1 MLQAHI
7 VGSGV
12 SREHERDHDAE
23 HQRNDGSRH
32 SRTTH
37 GGVDPVLEGRQHQ
50 DQHAQQS
57 AGADAG
63 QAALPV
69 DTLPEAAQQHSH
81 SHAGQEGAHDGGDVA
96 DNVVDEQGDEE
107 GSAQGADQSDT
118 AVLGVI
124 FFFEG
129 KEVSPMPSGDAHR
142 SLARALDIL
151 ELCSL
156 NGSGYTLTQLS
167 QQLGIAKGSISPL
180 LHTLR
185 DRGYLT
191 LDDQDH
197 HYRIGRMAFRI
208 GNTYLDEASALR
220 EIYRLMHDIVSVC
233 HETCHLGSLKNG
245 DVYYLKKVESPLYS
259 HTVTVEGRSLPAY
272 ATGVGK
278 ALLADYQLPQ
288 LKALYY
294 DGLYPL
300 TEHTIT
306 DFRLLADQLAEIRA
320 SGFAYECEES
330 TRGIRCIGVPLRKSG
345 KVVAAL
351 SVAFPLERY
360 SDAAAA
366 SARQALDEARRQIER
381 MLCSVE
387 LQF

>member
-1 MLQAHI
+1 MPTVHW
-7 VGSGV
+7 
-12 SREHERDHDAE
+12 
-23 HQRNDGSRH
+23 
-32 SRTTH
+32 
-37 GGVDPVLEGRQHQ
+37 
-50 DQHAQQS
+50 HARW
-57 AGADAG
+57 
-63 QAALPV
+63 
-69 DTLPEAAQQHSH
+69 
-81 SHAGQEGAHDGGDVA
+81 
-96 DNVVDEQGDEE
+96 
-107 GSAQGADQSDT
+107 
-118 AVLGVI
+118 I
-124 FFFEG
+124 
-129 KEVSPMPSGDAHR
+129 
-142 SLARALDIL
+142 IL

-167 QQLGIAKGSISPL
+167 QHLGIAKGSISPL
-180 LHTLR
+180 LHTLLA
-185 DRGYLT
+185 RGYLT

-233 HETCHLGSLKNG
+233 QET
-245 DVYYLKKVESPLYS
+245 PLRS
-259 HTVTVEGRSLPAY
+259 RTVTVEGRSLPAY

-288 LKALYY
+288 LKVLYY

>member
-1 MLQAHI
+1 
-7 VGSGV
+7 
-12 SREHERDHDAE
+12 
-23 HQRNDGSRH
+23 
-32 SRTTH
+32 
-37 GGVDPVLEGRQHQ
+37 
-50 DQHAQQS
+50 
-57 AGADAG
+57 
-63 QAALPV
+63 
-69 DTLPEAAQQHSH
+69 
-81 SHAGQEGAHDGGDVA
+81 
-96 DNVVDEQGDEE
+96 
-107 GSAQGADQSDT
+107 
-118 AVLGVI
+118 
-124 FFFEG
+124 
-129 KEVSPMPSGDAHR
+129 MPSGDAHR

-151 ELCSL
+151 ELCSQ
-156 NGSGYTLTQLS
+156 NGVGYTLTQLS

-180 LHTLR
+180 LHTLQ

-191 LDDQDH
+191 LDEQDH

-208 GNTYLDEASALR
+208 GNAYLDEASALR
-220 EIYRLMHDIVSVC
+220 EIHRLMKDIVAAC
-233 HETCHLGSLKNG
+233 HETCHLGCLKNG
-245 DVYYLKKVESPLYS
+245 DVYYLKKVDSPLYS

-306 DFRLLADQLAEIRA
+306 DFRLLADQLVEIRA
-320 SGFAYECEES
+320 KGFAYECEES
-330 TRGIRCIGVPLRKSG
+330 TRGIRCIGVPLRKNG
-345 KVVAAL
+345 RVVAAL

-360 SDAAAA
+360 SPQAATRAEK
-366 SARQALDEARRQIER
+366 ALDEARRQIER

>member
-1 MLQAHI
+1 MLFTQSLKQNHLFRCLYRRGDSAASRYLVLYCRRNGQPGNR
-7 VGSGV
+7 VGLTV
-12 SREHERDHDAE
+12 SAKLGHAVR
-23 HQRNDGSRH
+23 RNR
-32 SRTTH
+32 
-37 GGVDPVLEGRQHQ
+37 
-50 DQHAQQS
+50 
-57 AGADAG
+57 
-63 QAALPV
+63 
-69 DTLPEAAQQHSH
+69 
-81 SHAGQEGAHDGGDVA
+81 
-96 DNVVDEQGDEE
+96 
-107 GSAQGADQSDT
+107 
-118 AVLGVI
+118 
-124 FFFEG
+124 
-129 KEVSPMPSGDAHR
+129 
-142 SLARALDIL
+142 
-151 ELCSL
+151 
-156 NGSGYTLTQLS
+156 
-167 QQLGIAKGSISPL
+167 
-180 LHTLR
+180 LR
-185 DRGYLT
+185 R
-191 LDDQDH
+191 
-197 HYRIGRMAFRI
+197 R
-208 GNTYLDEASALR
+208 LR

-245 DVYYLKKVESPLYS
+245 DVYYLKKVETPLRS
-259 HTVTVEGRSLPAY
+259 RTVTVEGRSLPAY

>member
-1 MLQAHI
+1 
-7 VGSGV
+7 
-12 SREHERDHDAE
+12 
-23 HQRNDGSRH
+23 
-32 SRTTH
+32 
-37 GGVDPVLEGRQHQ
+37 
-50 DQHAQQS
+50 
-57 AGADAG
+57 
-63 QAALPV
+63 
-69 DTLPEAAQQHSH
+69 
-81 SHAGQEGAHDGGDVA
+81 
-96 DNVVDEQGDEE
+96 
-107 GSAQGADQSDT
+107 
-118 AVLGVI
+118 
-124 FFFEG
+124 
-129 KEVSPMPSGDAHR
+129 MPSGDAHR

-167 QQLGIAKGSISPL
+167 QHLGIAKGSISPL

-245 DVYYLKKVESPLYS
+245 DVYYLKKVETPLRS
-259 HTVTVEGRSLPAY
+259 RTVTVEGRSLPAY

-294 DGLYPL
+294 D
-300 TEHTIT
+300 
-306 DFRLLADQLAEIRA
+306 
-320 SGFAYECEES
+320 CEES
-330 TRGIRCIGVPLRKSG
+330 TRGIRCIGVPLRKNG

>member
-1 MLQAHI
+1 
-7 VGSGV
+7 
-12 SREHERDHDAE
+12 
-23 HQRNDGSRH
+23 
-32 SRTTH
+32 
-37 GGVDPVLEGRQHQ
+37 
-50 DQHAQQS
+50 
-57 AGADAG
+57 
-63 QAALPV
+63 
-69 DTLPEAAQQHSH
+69 
-81 SHAGQEGAHDGGDVA
+81 
-96 DNVVDEQGDEE
+96 
-107 GSAQGADQSDT
+107 
-118 AVLGVI
+118 
-124 FFFEG
+124 
-129 KEVSPMPSGDAHR
+129 MPSGDAHR

-167 QQLGIAKGSISPL
+167 QHLGIAKGSISPL

-294 DGLYPL
+294 DGL
-300 TEHTIT
+300 
-306 DFRLLADQLAEIRA
+306 
-320 SGFAYECEES
+320 
-330 TRGIRCIGVPLRKSG
+330 
-345 KVVAAL
+345 
-351 SVAFPLERY
+351 
-360 SDAAAA
+360 
-366 SARQALDEARRQIER
+366 
-381 MLCSVE
+381 
-387 LQF
+387 

>member
-1 MLQAHI
+1 M
-7 VGSGV
+7 
-12 SREHERDHDAE
+12 
-23 HQRNDGSRH
+23 
-32 SRTTH
+32 
-37 GGVDPVLEGRQHQ
+37 PK
-50 DQHAQQS
+50 
-57 AGADAG
+57 
-63 QAALPV
+63 AA
-69 DTLPEAAQQHSH
+69 
-81 SHAGQEGAHDGGDVA
+81 
-96 DNVVDEQGDEE
+96 
-107 GSAQGADQSDT
+107 
-118 AVLGVI
+118 
-124 FFFEG
+124 
-129 KEVSPMPSGDAHR
+129 SP
-142 SLARALDIL
+142 
-151 ELCSL
+151 
-156 NGSGYTLTQLS
+156 
-167 QQLGIAKGSISPL
+167 PL

-245 DVYYLKKVESPLYS
+245 DVYYLKKVETPLRS
-259 HTVTVEGRSLPAY
+259 RTVTVEGRSLPAY